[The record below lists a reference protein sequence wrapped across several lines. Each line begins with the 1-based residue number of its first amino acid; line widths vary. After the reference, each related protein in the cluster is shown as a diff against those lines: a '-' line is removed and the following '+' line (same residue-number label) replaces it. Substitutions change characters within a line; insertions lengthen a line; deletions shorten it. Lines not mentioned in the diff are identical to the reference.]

1 LRQQYRLLP
10 QGGDCGAGP
19 SSLGKEKKKALGV
32 CSHRLTSDWALT
44 IRMQVDNDI
53 SDDNV
58 GS

>member
-1 LRQQYRLLP
+1 MYRYLISE
-10 QGGDCGAGP
+10 C
-19 SSLGKEKKKALGV
+19 KALGV